1 MSRLDVFKKIVLDY
15 YHENVEGGKTVTEDN
30 VFVVWSCKTLQ
41 NYKAIIAVAFA
52 DERLFE
58 ITYNGDKCETYVDV
72 YEKKDK
78 RVIAG

>member
-1 MSRLDVFKKIVLDY
+1 MSRLDVCKGVVLDY
-15 YHENVEGGKTVTEDN
+15 YHKNVEGGEKVTLDD

-41 NYKAIIAVAFA
+41 NYKVIVAVAFA

-58 ITYNGDKCETYVDV
+58 LTYNGDKCETYVDV

-78 RVIAG
+78 VTIAG